1 MAESVSAR
9 RGEEIPVRTGIER
22 EDRKRLAEILNDTLA
37 GTFVLYAKTLAYHWN
52 ITGPLFYSVHKLTD
66 DQYHD
71 LADAVDATAERIR
84 ALGFPALGGVGHYI
98 QKSIV
103 ADVDKMPNAN
113 EMVAILA
120 RDHQAMAKM
129 LRDAVGEAEKVEDV
143 YTADF
148 LTGRIGVHEEA
159 AWMLNAIIA
168 E

>member
-1 MAESVSAR
+1 MAESVLTR
-9 RGEEIPVRTGIER
+9 RADEIPVRTGIER
-22 EDRKRLAEILNDTLA
+22 EDRKRLVDILNNALA
-37 GTFVLYAKTLAYHWN
+37 ATFVLYAKTLAYHWN
-52 ITGPLFYSVHKLTD
+52 VAGPLFYSVHKLTD

-71 LADAVDATAERIR
+71 LADAIDATAERIR

-103 ADVDKMPNAN
+103 ADVDKMPDAG

-159 AWMLNAIIA
+159 AWMLNATIA
-168 E
+168 D

>member
-1 MAESVSAR
+1 MAESVLTHR
-9 RGEEIPVRTGIER
+9 PGETTLRTGIER

-37 GTFVLYAKTLAYHWN
+37 GTFILYAKTLAYHWN

-66 DQYHD
+66 EQYHD
-71 LADAVDATAERIR
+71 LADAIDATAERIR
-84 ALGFPALGGVGHYI
+84 ALGFPALAGVGHYI

-103 ADVDKMPNAN
+103 ADVDKMPDAG

-168 E
+168 D